1 MLKIP
6 SGYTNWLSLYL
17 SYSNPYFEVAI
28 SGAEAKDKLKELKA
42 LYLPNIII
50 SGATTDSDL
59 PLLKNKFNQDETL
72 IYVCV
77 NGTCKL
83 PVRAIDKALGQILK

>member
-6 SGYTNWLSLYL
+6 SGYTHWLSLYL

-42 LYLPNIII
+42 LYLPNILI
-50 SGATTDSDL
+50 SGATSDSDL

-83 PVRAIDKALGQILK
+83 PVNTIDKALGQILK